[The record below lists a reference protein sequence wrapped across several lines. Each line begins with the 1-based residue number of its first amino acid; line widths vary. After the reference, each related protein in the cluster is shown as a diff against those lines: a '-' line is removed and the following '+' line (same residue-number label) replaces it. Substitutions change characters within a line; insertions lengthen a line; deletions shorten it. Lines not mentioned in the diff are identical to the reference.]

1 MVHQI
6 PNLFI
11 TFYIS
16 FKLVF
21 LNREKTSPNT
31 LACSF
36 TETGLCQE
44 SSRTENY
51 GGNPL
56 VSTELWQNL
65 KKLDFWYNFTQVLPS
80 SSCMLQYFATVQLY
94 FATIFY
100 WNRKETCFA
109 TLRYDCFTLTNYLA
123 VQIQQQRHY
132 KKVQNMSK
140 VTRIKTLEWRL
151 RWSFCEN
158 CWRQKSATIFAKR
171 SKAVNYFRKKFHFR
185 LLWTDKFWLRLIP
198 LCLR

>member
-1 MVHQI
+1 M
-6 PNLFI
+6 
-11 TFYIS
+11 
-16 FKLVF
+16 VF
-21 LNREKTSPNT
+21 LIERTSPNI

-36 TETGLCQE
+36 TKTGLCQE

-51 GGNPL
+51 EANAL

-80 SSCMLQYFATVQLY
+80 SSYMLQYFATVLLY

-109 TLRYDCFTLTNYLA
+109 TLRYDCFTPTNYLA
-123 VQIQQQRHY
+123 VQSQQQKHY

-140 VTRIKTLEWRL
+140 VTRIKTLERRHL

-171 SKAVNYFRKKFHFR
+171 SKAVTYFRKKFHFR
-185 LLWTDKFWLRLIP
+185 LLWTDKFWFRLIP